1 MNYQRHCPLIHSI
14 VFSKIKT
21 KSNGSQP
28 IDNLVTIASKIQTF
42 GALIC
47 IATYGPSTCIHKD
60 HHGNEKDSTYNP
72 THHH

>member
-1 MNYQRHCPLIHSI
+1 
-14 VFSKIKT
+14 
-21 KSNGSQP
+21 
-28 IDNLVTIASKIQTF
+28 
-42 GALIC
+42 LIC